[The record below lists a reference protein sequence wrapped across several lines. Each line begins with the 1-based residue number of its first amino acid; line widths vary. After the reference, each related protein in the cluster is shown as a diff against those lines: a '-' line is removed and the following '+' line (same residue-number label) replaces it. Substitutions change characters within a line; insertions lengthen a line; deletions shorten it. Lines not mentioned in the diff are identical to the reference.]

1 MSYFGPMSS
10 EASHS
15 GHRPSRWTK
24 AAGQGARA
32 PSPFAWI
39 LIGVGVVVV
48 LIGVLF
54 IGLPI
59 AILSVPPATQISDRL
74 EDVNDV
80 RLMLGALYV
89 GPLGEETPLA
99 PDGKLDIY
107 GLLRREGK
115 STEEIVGFC
124 HSSRTGKGPT
134 AAEVEGGDYT
144 HFPYERHAGPIDID
158 DTSQR
163 PLIWDRE
170 PMPDGSRLV
179 GLAGAAVR
187 IVDAEE
193 FRNLSGG

>member
-1 MSYFGPMSS
+1 M
-10 EASHS
+10 
-15 GHRPSRWTK
+15 
-24 AAGQGARA
+24 
-32 PSPFAWI
+32 
-39 LIGVGVVVV
+39 V
-48 LIGVLF
+48 LLVFFL

-59 AILSVPPATQISDRL
+59 AVVAVPHGTEIADRL

-80 RLMLGALYV
+80 RVMLYALYV

-99 PDGKLDIY
+99 ADGKLDIY

-124 HSSRTGKGPT
+124 HSSRTGQGPT
-134 AAEVEGGDYT
+134 AAEVEGGDYSR
-144 HFPYERHAGPIDID
+144 FPYERHTGPIDPD
-158 DTSQR
+158 RATER
-163 PLIWDRE
+163 PLLWDRE

-193 FRNLSGG
+193 FRALSGG